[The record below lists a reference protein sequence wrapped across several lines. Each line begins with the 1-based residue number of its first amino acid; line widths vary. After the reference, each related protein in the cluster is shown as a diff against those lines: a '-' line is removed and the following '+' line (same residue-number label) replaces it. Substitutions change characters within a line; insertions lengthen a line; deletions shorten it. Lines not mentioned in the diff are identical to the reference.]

1 MTKINHRTYQEQ
13 RQAYDKIRDV
23 IAGEDRLKNAGSQYL
38 PQPEGMTPSQFTRYV
53 QGSSFYAVAERTL
66 RGMVGSVTRNA
77 PILELPSRIE
87 SMRDAATFEGH
98 SLDVLLED
106 TLREVLS
113 IGRYAMV
120 LDYPEGGAAPGSA
133 PFISTF
139 NAESILDWKEEL
151 VGGRQKLTRLRLHED
166 NDDLDDT
173 GVEQHLLL
181 TLEPAYTVRRFHVT
195 RKRNGPDMTT
205 EEIQVGEDIVPT
217 IDGAPLLDIPA
228 VVVSPY
234 NLKADVEKPPFLDL
248 VNVNLAH
255 WRVSADYYWSLY
267 LTSQPTPWVA
277 GSLNEKNKPTQ
288 IGSGAFWVLP
298 QGSTAGMLEFTGAGI
313 AAQKTALDDLTAQM
327 ATLGARM
334 VYDGKGRNETTD
346 TAKLRTRSELS
357 LLHSS
362 VNMVEAAIVKLL
374 RLAAEWTQ
382 TGTQDQ
388 VSLKLHRDFITAQM
402 DPAVLTALIKAWQ
415 AGAISHDTLLM
426 NLKKGELMDVN
437 RALDDER
444 DMIEDDETV
453 LPFSTLP
460 QAGSA

>member
-1 MTKINHRTYQEQ
+1 M
-13 RQAYDKIRDV
+13 
-23 IAGEDRLKNAGSQYL
+23 
-38 PQPEGMTPSQFTRYV
+38 
-53 QGSSFYAVAERTL
+53 
-66 RGMVGSVTRNA
+66 
-77 PILELPSRIE
+77 
-87 SMRDAATFEGH
+87 
-98 SLDVLLED
+98 
-106 TLREVLS
+106 
-113 IGRYAMV
+113 
-120 LDYPEGGAAPGSA
+120 
-133 PFISTF
+133 
-139 NAESILDWKEEL
+139 
-151 VGGRQKLTRLRLHED
+151 
-166 NDDLDDT
+166 
-173 GVEQHLLL
+173 
-181 TLEPAYTVRRFHVT
+181 
-195 RKRNGPDMTT
+195 
-205 EEIQVGEDIVPT
+205 PT
-217 IDGAPLLDIPA
+217 IDGAPLFDIPA
-228 VVVSPY
+228 VIVSPY

-277 GSLNEKNKPTQ
+277 GSLNEKNMPRQ

-298 QGSTAGMLEFTGAGI
+298 QGATAGMLEFTGAGI

-362 VNMVEAAIVKLL
+362 VNMVEAAILKLL

-444 DMIEDDETV
+444 DLIEEDENV

-460 QAGSA
+460 EAGNV